1 MNAEEQSFNQGLLD
15 FISSSPTPFHAVSTI
30 IERISSHGYQQLD
43 ETEKWS
49 LSPNQGYWT
58 TRNGS
63 SIVVFHT
70 GQDLAFENGI
80 RMVGAHTD
88 SPCLKIKPE
97 PELKGHGCQRL
108 AAEVYGGVLL
118 APWFDRDLSLAGR
131 VTYRTA
137 DDDISSMLIDFEAP
151 IAQVPSLAIHL
162 DRGAN
167 DDRKINRQK
176 ELNLVLATSD
186 EQLNFKALLEE
197 CVGKIHAGKIEIL
210 DHEIYA
216 YDTQAPAIR
225 GLNQDFIVSARLD
238 NLLSCYIGLEAL
250 LASDNIEPK
259 LLVCNDHEEVGS
271 QSACGAQ
278 GPFLQDVIDRL
289 CGSGEQQKQV
299 LAKSMMISADNAHA
313 IHPNFP
319 EKHDANHGPKLN
331 AGPVIKVNATQRYA
345 TTSETSALFKHFA
358 QEVSA
363 PVQSFVSRNDTRCG
377 STIGPIVSA
386 ELGVATIDVGCPQWG
401 MHSIRETAGTKDAA
415 ALKAILAH
423 FYSYSKSL
431 RVDQAS

>member
-1 MNAEEQSFNQGLLD
+1 LDAKEQKFNQGLLD
-15 FISSSPTPFHAVSTI
+15 FISSSPTPFHAVAAI
-30 IERISSHGYQQLD
+30 VERIADHGYEELQ

-49 LSPNQGYWT
+49 LRPNQGYWT

-70 GQDLAFENGI
+70 GKSLPFENGI

-131 VTYRTA
+131 VTYRT
-137 DDDISSMLIDFEAP
+137 DNGKIFSTLIDFESP
-151 IAQVPSLAIHL
+151 IAHVPSLAIHL
-162 DRGAN
+162 DRKAN
-167 DDRKINRQK
+167 EDRKIHRQK

-186 EQLNFKALLEE
+186 EKLSFKALLEE
-197 CVGKIHAGKIEIL
+197 QVAKAQEGKIEIL

-216 YDTQAPAIR
+216 YDTQPPAIA
-225 GLNQDFIVSARLD
+225 GLNQDFVVSARLD

-250 LASDNIEPK
+250 LASDNTEPK

-271 QSACGAQ
+271 QSAAGAQ

-289 CGSGEQQKQV
+289 CGNGEDQKQV
-299 LAKSMMISADNAHA
+299 IARSMMISADNAHGL
-313 IHPNFP
+313 HPNFP
-319 EKHDANHGPKLN
+319 EKHDASHGPKIN

-345 TTSETSALFKHFA
+345 TSSETSALFKHFA
-358 QEVSA
+358 QEASV
-363 PVQSFVSRNDTRCG
+363 PVQTFVSRNDARCG

-401 MHSIRETAGTKDAA
+401 MHSIRETAGTKDAY
-415 ALKAILAH
+415 ALRDVLAH
-423 FYSYSKSL
+423 FYSYPKSL
-431 RVDQAS
+431 RVDQTN